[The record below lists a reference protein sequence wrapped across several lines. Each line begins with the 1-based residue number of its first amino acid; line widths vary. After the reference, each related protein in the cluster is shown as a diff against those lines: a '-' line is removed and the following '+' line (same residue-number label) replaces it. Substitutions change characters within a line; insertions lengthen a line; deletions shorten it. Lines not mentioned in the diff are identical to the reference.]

1 MDMNIPSTQ
10 KLDEIRQKYALEL
23 ILLHGSQVSGKTHDK
38 SDVDI
43 AVLSKDRE
51 QKLDWYVLASDLNEV
66 FGVDNVDITLLDHA
80 NPLLLKTVTDGA
92 RLLSG
97 TVMDFYK
104 LKLRA
109 FHAYNDYLP
118 YLKMESDFVRSQ
130 L

>member
-1 MDMNIPSTQ
+1 MNTPSKQ

-23 ILLHGSQVSGKTHDK
+23 ILLHGSQVSGQTHDK
-38 SDVDI
+38 SDTDV
-43 AVLSKDRE
+43 AVLSKNKD

-66 FGVDNVDITLLDHA
+66 FGVDNVDITLLNHA

-92 RLLSG
+92 KLLSG
-97 TVMDFYK
+97 NVADFFK

>member
-1 MDMNIPSTQ
+1 MNIPSKQ
-10 KLDEIRQKYALEL
+10 KLDEIRQKYDLEL
-23 ILLHGSQVSGKTHDK
+23 IVLHGSLVSGLTHDK
-38 SDVDI
+38 SDTDV
-43 AVLSKDRE
+43 AVLSKNQD
-51 QKLDWYVLASDLNEV
+51 QKLDWYVLVSDLNEV

-80 NPLLLKTVTDGA
+80 NPLLLKTVTDKA

-97 TVMDFYK
+97 NVADFFK

-118 YLKMESDFVRSQ
+118 YLKLESDFVRSQ

>member
-1 MDMNIPSTQ
+1 MNTPSRQ

-23 ILLHGSQVSGKTHDK
+23 MLLHGSQVSGMTHIK
-38 SDVDI
+38 SDTDI
-43 AVLSKDRE
+43 AVLSSDRE
-51 QKLDWYVLASDLNEV
+51 QKLDWYVLTSDLNEI

-97 TVMDFYK
+97 NVADFFK
-104 LKLRA
+104 LKLRS